1 MFPRSM
7 LNKVPAV
14 TAVFWIIKV
23 LATTVGETA
32 ADFLNTKLGFG
43 LNGTSLVMGALFL
56 VALAVQLTRRRC
68 IPAIYWLV
76 VVLVSVVGTLITDNL
91 TDNLHISLTTTTIAF
106 SIALAI
112 VFATWWLRERTLAVH
127 DIETTPRELYYWAAI
142 LFTFALGTASGDL
155 LAEKSQ
161 LGYAL
166 SALIFASAIAL
177 TAAAYY
183 VFKING
189 VLAFWIAYVLTRPL
203 GASVGDL
210 LSQAKADGGI
220 GFGTTVTSAVF
231 LTVILALVIRE
242 QRAAPQANL
251 AGGGGESAERCSLS
265 LAENENGGSPS

>member
-1 MFPRSM
+1 
-7 LNKVPAV
+7 
-14 TAVFWIIKV
+14 
-23 LATTVGETA
+23 
-32 ADFLNTKLGFG
+32 
-43 LNGTSLVMGALFL
+43 MGALFL
-56 VALAVQLTRRRC
+56 VTLAVQLTRRRC
-68 IPAIYWLV
+68 LPAIYRLV

-91 TDNLHISLTTTTIAF
+91 TDNLHISLMTTTIAF

-183 VFKING
+183 VFNING

-251 AGGGGESAERCSLS
+251 AGGGGEFAERCSPS